1 MNLLEEGNV
10 IDKAEQSRT
19 KKERF
24 PSNIKPMN
32 IEKISSKFK

>member
-1 MNLLEEGNV
+1 MKLWEEGN
-10 IDKAEQSRT
+10 IDKAEQT
-19 KKERF
+19 KTKQERF

>member
-1 MNLLEEGNV
+1 MKLWEEGDI

-24 PSNIKPMN
+24 PSNIKPIN
-32 IEKISSKFK
+32 IENISPKFK